1 MFTVNDSNFI
11 SDGYVRLQWD
21 NTGVSVN
28 FYAWRLY
35 RRWADDPTWVL
46 IYETTNNVAAYT
58 FDDYFAHAN
67 AQNDWALTQVTQVGS
82 VQTEGVYTVIS
93 DTPYSEDYWLL
104 HSTDPAYNIKL
115 QHVTE
120 DSYSDEYEEATLKLI
135 GRGRKKDQGTEFG
148 ITGSLTA
155 DMRDTVSETAKE
167 QRQKVETLKETQT
180 EMYLRTPF
188 GQVWKVA
195 LGQLTFNRTPGVG
208 IREFGALTIPY
219 EEVA

>member
-1 MFTVNDSNFI
+1 MFTLDDSNFI
-11 SDGYVRLQWD
+11 DDGYVELQWD
-21 NTGVSVN
+21 DTGVSVD
-28 FYAWRLY
+28 FYSWRLY
-35 RRWADDPTWVL
+35 RRWLDDPTWVL
-46 IYETTNNVAAYT
+46 IYETTDNVAAYT

-67 AQNDWALTQVTQVGS
+67 VDNDWALVQVTQVGS

-104 HSTDPAYNIKL
+104 HSTDPAYNTRL
-115 QHVTE
+115 YHVTA
-120 DSYSDEYEEATLKLI
+120 DSYSDEYEEETLKLI
-135 GRGRKKDQGTEFG
+135 GRGRKKDQDTNYGV
-148 ITGSLTA
+148 TGSLTA
-155 DMRDTVSETAKE
+155 DIRDNTVETAKE
-167 QRQKVETLKETQT
+167 QRQKVEWLKATQT

-195 LGQLTFNRTPGVG
+195 LGQLSFDRTPGVG

>member
-1 MFTVNDSNFI
+1 MFTYDDGNFA
-11 SDGYVRLQWD
+11 SDGYVRLEWD
-21 NTGVSVN
+21 DTGVAVN

-46 IYETTNNVAAYT
+46 IYETTDNLPTYT

-67 AQNDWALTQVTQVGS
+67 EQNDWALVQVTQAGS
-82 VQTEGVYTVIS
+82 VRTEGVYTVIS

-104 HSTDPAYNIKL
+104 HPTDPIYNVRL
-115 QHVTE
+115 HHVTE

-135 GRGRKKDQGTEFG
+135 GRGRKKDQGTGFG

-155 DMRDTVSETAKE
+155 DLRDTQAETAKV
-167 QRQKVETLKETQT
+167 QRKKIEWLKETQT
-180 EMYLRTPF
+180 WVYLRTPF
-188 GQVWKVA
+188 GEVWKVS
-195 LGQLTFNRTPGVG
+195 LGQLAFTRTPGVG
-208 IREFGALTIPY
+208 LREFGAMAIPY